1 MELLERETELEV
13 LESAFSDALRNEGSV
28 VLIAGEAGI
37 GKTQL
42 VRAFTHTHDEDAR
55 ILWGGCDDLATP
67 RTLGPLHDIALQ
79 VGGGLKD
86 EIGGGGSRGA
96 VFDAALEAI
105 DTGIRPTIVV
115 IEDVHWADRATLD
128 VIKFLGRRIQR
139 MSAMLIVTYR
149 DDEVTVGHP
158 LTLVTGDLPASS
170 ARRIQLAP
178 LSRAAVDHLAA
189 NYAGSKEQLY
199 DATQGN
205 PFLVTEVVTAP
216 TENVS
221 ATVRDAVGARAARL
235 SSAGRAVAEYAS
247 VVPSQTELWLIDVL
261 PEFTPDALE
270 ECRERGLL
278 DYDVLA
284 VWYRHELVRE
294 AMEASLSPQRRRR
307 LNQLALETLVDHDAD
322 VARIVHHAQRA
333 GEGPALARFGPA
345 AGRQASAAAAHH
357 EALAH
362 FRLAV
367 DHLDQLSAEEGAVV
381 LTELAVECSFTNEA
395 VEGLTAAERALGMW
409 RDLDNTER
417 EGELLRW
424 MSRLLW
430 WLGRSDEAE
439 ASGIKAIEVLETIPR
454 TRALAMAYS
463 NLAQL
468 YMLAQ
473 RSSPAETWAT
483 KAIEVAREL
492 EDHATLAH
500 ALNNLGSVRARV
512 GDMSGFEL
520 LNESL
525 EISLREQLDD
535 HAGRAYANIIWTELD
550 CRLYDDA
557 ARHLEEGLAFAWK
570 RELDGSHYYMT
581 AERARLHLDRGD
593 WRKAEED
600 ARWVLSRPEEPGITQ
615 MPALATL
622 ARLQVR
628 RGDPEAD
635 ATLEE
640 AWKLAEPTGE
650 LQRMAPVSIAR
661 AERAWLKGDHNGA
674 AAAINGIYAE
684 AVATRQ
690 PWMVDE
696 LAFWLWKAG
705 RDVEAPAGSA
715 TPYALHIG
723 GNPLEAAAAWEE
735 IGVPYEQALALAD
748 TGDTE
753 QALRALEI
761 LDGLGAVP
769 AAAMLRSNLRRDGV
783 RGVPRGPRRATRSHP
798 AGLTPRQVEVLELVA
813 EGLSNAQIAERLF
826 VSPKT
831 VDHHVSALLSKLEVS
846 SREEATAVAEE
857 RRLL

>member
-381 LTELAVECSFTNEA
+381 LTELAVECSFTN
-395 VEGLTAAERALGMW
+395 
-409 RDLDNTER
+409 
-417 EGELLRW
+417 
-424 MSRLLW
+424 
-430 WLGRSDEAE
+430 
-439 ASGIKAIEVLETIPR
+439 
-454 TRALAMAYS
+454 
-463 NLAQL
+463 
-468 YMLAQ
+468 
-473 RSSPAETWAT
+473 
-483 KAIEVAREL
+483 
-492 EDHATLAH
+492 
-500 ALNNLGSVRARV
+500 
-512 GDMSGFEL
+512 
-520 LNESL
+520 
-525 EISLREQLDD
+525 
-535 HAGRAYANIIWTELD
+535 
-550 CRLYDDA
+550 
-557 ARHLEEGLAFAWK
+557 
-570 RELDGSHYYMT
+570 
-581 AERARLHLDRGD
+581 
-593 WRKAEED
+593 
-600 ARWVLSRPEEPGITQ
+600 
-615 MPALATL
+615 
-622 ARLQVR
+622 
-628 RGDPEAD
+628 
-635 ATLEE
+635 
-640 AWKLAEPTGE
+640 
-650 LQRMAPVSIAR
+650 
-661 AERAWLKGDHNGA
+661 
-674 AAAINGIYAE
+674 
-684 AVATRQ
+684 
-690 PWMVDE
+690 
-696 LAFWLWKAG
+696 
-705 RDVEAPAGSA
+705 
-715 TPYALHIG
+715 
-723 GNPLEAAAAWEE
+723 
-735 IGVPYEQALALAD
+735 
-748 TGDTE
+748 
-753 QALRALEI
+753 
-761 LDGLGAVP
+761 
-769 AAAMLRSNLRRDGV
+769 
-783 RGVPRGPRRATRSHP
+783 
-798 AGLTPRQVEVLELVA
+798 
-813 EGLSNAQIAERLF
+813 
-826 VSPKT
+826 
-831 VDHHVSALLSKLEVS
+831 
-846 SREEATAVAEE
+846 
-857 RRLL
+857 